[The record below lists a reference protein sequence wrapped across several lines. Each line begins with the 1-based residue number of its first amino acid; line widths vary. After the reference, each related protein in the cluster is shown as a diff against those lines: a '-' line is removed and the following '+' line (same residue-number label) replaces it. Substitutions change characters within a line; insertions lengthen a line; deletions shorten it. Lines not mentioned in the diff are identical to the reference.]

1 MFLWRKPTM
10 ARLPRLFIAGQAQHI
25 ILRGNNRQHV
35 FVDDEDR
42 QAFLGWLKE
51 AARTHDLAIH
61 AYCLM
66 PNHMHL
72 LATPGD
78 ERSLPV
84 TLQAVGR
91 HYVLHF
97 NRRHQ
102 RTGSLWEGRYRATV
116 IEAER
121 YLLVCSRYIELNP
134 VRAGLCDTPESYRW
148 SSYAHHVGLSV
159 DSLITDHPLYWA
171 LGNTP
176 FERQRVYR
184 ESFAQPLPEGDLRA
198 IREATQKGW
207 LLGDDAYR
215 QRMAMLANRRI
226 APLSRGRPRRDKP
239 ANPADSSN

>member
-1 MFLWRKPTM
+1 
-10 ARLPRLFIAGQAQHI
+10 
-25 ILRGNNRQHV
+25 
-35 FVDDEDR
+35 
-42 QAFLGWLKE
+42 
-51 AARTHDLAIH
+51 
-61 AYCLM
+61 M

-78 ERSLPV
+78 ERSLPM

-97 NRRHQ
+97 NRRHL

-207 LLGDDAYR
+207 LLGDDIYR

-226 APLSRGRPRRDKP
+226 APLSRGRPRRGKP
-239 ANPADSSN
+239 ANPVDPNS